1 MYSWYVRQEN
11 VRYFMGGINPLT
23 TLINIVLG
31 TPYQHFAFHL
41 CYLDSYN
48 FYPPPAPPSSIIGR
62 LITLEDIFFY
72 VKYLFEM
79 RVISTQIQWVGEGR
93 GLFP

>member
-1 MYSWYVRQEN
+1 
-11 VRYFMGGINPLT
+11 MGGINPLT
-23 TLINIVLG
+23 TLINIVLA

-41 CYLDSYN
+41 YYLDSYN
-48 FYPPPAPPSSIIGR
+48 FYLSPPSSSIIGR
-62 LITLEDIFFY
+62 LITLENIFFY
-72 VKYLFEM
+72 VKYFLFEM